1 MNNYLSFE
9 LPPNHPSSSRP
20 RKGSTTWGSGCGWR
34 KSNFGERERR
44 KKCKKRKIMTLCF
57 YFLSSKEKLLE
68 TKTMNGF
75 ERITSVKDMAMRDR
89 IDKGMKLVS
98 EKVRKEIYFM

>member
-1 MNNYLSFE
+1 MQKN
-9 LPPNHPSSSRP
+9 
-20 RKGSTTWGSGCGWR
+20 
-34 KSNFGERERR
+34 
-44 KKCKKRKIMTLCF
+44 KIMTLCF

-89 IDKGMKLVS
+89 SVNFDRIDKGMKLVS
-98 EKVRKEIYFM
+98 EKVRKEIYYM